1 MGDLSENSKSYYDK
15 NYWYEIFSMAEDFP
29 KLINKFFNENIFTE
43 KILDAGCGTGKFS
56 NLFSNICNDYIGID
70 KSENQISIA
79 KNKNNLN
86 YIVSD
91 LSNIPLA
98 DKNVNIS
105 ICPWVLGTIEEDK
118 RNLVIEELKRVTKDR
133 IILIENLENSEFEKI
148 RNHDKDKSTH
158 AYLEYLEDKNFKLI
172 KKLNSYFLFDNIEIA
187 KETFRN
193 IYNDSISNNIK
204 SNKIEHKIGIF
215 VLEN

>member
-1 MGDLSENSKSYYDK
+1 MGNLSENSKNYYDE
-15 NYWYEIFSMAEDFP
+15 NYWYEIFSKAEDFP
-29 KLINKFFNENIFTE
+29 KLINDFFNKNIFTK

-56 NLFSNICNDYIGID
+56 DLFNNICDDYIGID
-70 KSENQISIA
+70 KSENQINIA

-98 DKNVNIS
+98 NKNINIS
-105 ICPWVLGTIEEDK
+105 ICPWVLGTIEENK
-118 RNLVIEELKRVTKDR
+118 RNLVIEELKRVTKDK

-158 AYLEYLEDKNFKLI
+158 AYLEYLEDKKFKLI

-204 SNKIEHKIGIF
+204 SNKIEHKIGIY